1 MPPLRKL
8 PLFILLLLLPLATAQ
23 QTPEPA
29 SSAADSEAVMEEVNS
44 FYASYREAWDD
55 RNAQAV
61 SAHLAPDFV
70 SYSYQAPHGVVK
82 VSRAAA
88 VAGLERFFDGV
99 RQRDVLWRRSVLS
112 IELRSPNEAMA
123 AVRNDFS
130 LAGSGGE
137 TELALEVLR
146 KGSDGRWQ
154 LVRRWSEK
162 HAF

>member
-1 MPPLRKL
+1 MPPLEKL
-8 PLFILLLLLPLATAQ
+8 PLVLLLLLLPLAAAR

-29 SSAADSEAVMEEVNS
+29 SPGVDPEGIMNEVNG
-44 FYASYREAWDD
+44 FYASYRQAWDD
-55 RNAQAV
+55 HDPEAV

-70 SYSYQAPHGVVK
+70 SYSFQAPHGVVK
-82 VSRAAA
+82 VSRAVA
-88 VAGLERFFDGV
+88 VAGLQRFFEGV

-112 IELRSPNEAMA
+112 IELRSPDEAMA

-130 LAGSGGE
+130 MAGSGGE
-137 TELALEVLR
+137 TELALEVLH

-162 HAF
+162 HTF